1 MESATGE
8 IKMPWSE
15 VEIETEAYETCL
27 PYLCIIAQISQLHVD
42 KLCCFHRSRGWYQ
55 NKIGL
60 KRLFRTSPYAIIKV
74 IYIND

>member
-27 PYLCIIAQISQLHVD
+27 PYLHHST
-42 KLCCFHRSRGWYQ
+42 
-55 NKIGL
+55 NKSVTC
-60 KRLFRTSPYAIIKV
+60 R
-74 IYIND
+74 